1 MSKEV
6 DELLFIDEED
16 ISMNIEEFVA
26 IKPIIK
32 DFIESYVK
40 NKDMPVDEWLGKKL
54 QEIFTEKSLE
64 EIQEIADEIITTIR
78 LDEDNK
84 NSLTKAITSG
94 RSKESWFASE
104 MKKITSSMSS
114 QEASNYLLNLDIAM
128 VNVNKSLHKT
138 ITTKSGIVSQNPRLD
153 GFIAE
158 QYHAQTFNLNAETR
172 GSQYRAKVLEPN
184 GSGYTKNSVDI
195 EILNGNGKIVKRYQS
210 KYCKDAKATARAFEQ
225 GDYRGQQKL
234 VPDGQQIEIKKKS
247 TIVLEAPDGTTSN
260 PLSKSKAEF
269 MRDEAQRGQLGEFDW
284 NEYKAKDLARG
295 IGKQVSYAAFQGVL
309 ISAGVEMA
317 QKLWA
322 GKQID
327 GEEVIETAIVSGVD
341 FGLKVAVGGAL
352 KAGAEKGI
360 ITLIPKGTPVST
372 IANIAFVAVED
383 VKVVGKM
390 ATGELS
396 FKEGIDKIEQTT
408 VATAVGLATMLEG
421 AEFGVAAGTIF
432 GPAGSAIGGFIGG
445 TVGYM
450 AGSTF
455 GETLT
460 RCKQKLMDGV
470 LETTGYVLGG
480 LANLTETAFNVIDKG
495 VSSILGL
502 FW

>member
-158 QYHAQTFNLNAETR
+158 QYHAQTFNLNAEAR

-195 EILNGNGKIVKRYQS
+195 EILNGNGKIVERYQS

-234 VPDGQQIEIKKKS
+234 VPDGQQIEIKK
-247 TIVLEAPDGTTSN
+247 IYYCI
-260 PLSKSKAEF
+260 
-269 MRDEAQRGQLGEFDW
+269 RGARW
-284 NEYKAKDLARG
+284 NNE
-295 IGKQVSYAAFQGVL
+295 QPAF
-309 ISAGVEMA
+309 
-317 QKLWA
+317 
-322 GKQID
+322 
-327 GEEVIETAIVSGVD
+327 
-341 FGLKVAVGGAL
+341 
-352 KAGAEKGI
+352 
-360 ITLIPKGTPVST
+360 
-372 IANIAFVAVED
+372 
-383 VKVVGKM
+383 
-390 ATGELS
+390 
-396 FKEGIDKIEQTT
+396 
-408 VATAVGLATMLEG
+408 
-421 AEFGVAAGTIF
+421 
-432 GPAGSAIGGFIGG
+432 
-445 TVGYM
+445 
-450 AGSTF
+450 
-455 GETLT
+455 
-460 RCKQKLMDGV
+460 
-470 LETTGYVLGG
+470 
-480 LANLTETAFNVIDKG
+480 
-495 VSSILGL
+495 
-502 FW
+502 